1 MHIQKRTKVGK
12 EIKMRSQVKINGE
25 NNRILIKLN
34 EEASQEEIIESI
46 KKKLVSLKKLYKE
59 ENNPILITGKILK
72 QSEMLEI
79 RNLINSKIDV
89 KVDFDSPKTL
99 GLHGI
104 KKTFDKEIESSE
116 TKFFRGSVRSG
127 QRIEYEGSIVIL
139 GDVNGGAEII
149 AGDNVI
155 VVGVL
160 RGLAH
165 AGANG
170 NKKAIIAAASIECKQ
185 IRIADIIKEMEE
197 EKDEEGNIIIPTR
210 KTYASVEG
218 EEIILE

>member
-1 MHIQKRTKVGK
+1 
-12 EIKMRSQVKINGE
+12 MRSCVKINGE
-25 NNRILIKLN
+25 KERIIIKLK
-34 EEASQEEIIESI
+34 EEGTQEQIIESL
-46 KKKLVSLKKLYKE
+46 KKKLTELKKLYKE
-59 ENNPILITGKILK
+59 ANTPIFITGKILK
-72 QSEMLEI
+72 NSEMLEI
-79 RNLINSKIDV
+79 KNLINSKIDV
-89 KVDFDSPKTL
+89 KVEFDSPKTL

-104 KKTFDKEIESSE
+104 KKSFNKEIESSE
-116 TKFFRGSVRSG
+116 TKFFRGSIRSG
-127 QRIEYEGSIVIL
+127 QRIEYEGSIVFL

-149 AGDNVI
+149 AGDNVV

-165 AGANG
+165 AGAKG

-185 IRIADIIKEMEE
+185 IRIANIIKEMEE
-197 EKDEEGNIIIPTR
+197 EKDEEGNVIIPTR

>member
-1 MHIQKRTKVGK
+1 
-12 EIKMRSQVKINGE
+12 MRSQVKINGE
-25 NNRILIKLN
+25 ADKVLIKLN
-34 EEASQEEIIESI
+34 EEATQEELMESL
-46 KKKLVSLKKLYKE
+46 KKKLTELKKLYKE
-59 ENNPILITGKILK
+59 ETNPIFITGKKLK
-72 QSEMLEI
+72 NSEMLAI
-79 RNLINSKIDV
+79 KNLINSKIDV
-89 KVDFDSPKTL
+89 QVDFDTPKTL

-104 KKTFDKEIESSE
+104 KKSFNKEIESSE

-127 QRIEYEGSIVIL
+127 KRIEYEGSIVIL
-139 GDVNGGAEII
+139 GDVNDGAEII

-165 AGANG
+165 AGAKG

-197 EKDEEGNIIIPTR
+197 EKDEEGNTIVESR
-210 KTYASVEG
+210 KTYASVE
-218 EEIILE
+218 EDKIVLE